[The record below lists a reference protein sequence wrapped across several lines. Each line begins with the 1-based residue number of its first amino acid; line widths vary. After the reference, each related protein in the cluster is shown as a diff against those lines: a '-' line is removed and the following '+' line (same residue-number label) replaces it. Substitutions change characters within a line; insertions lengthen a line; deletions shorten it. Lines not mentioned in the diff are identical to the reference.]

1 MEKEKPISIQSVV
14 DIIGNHIV
22 IDRLSTSKTTTK
34 AYGEVEINNTRL
46 QIQISL
52 VPNPKDWIPGNGVHQ
67 IKKSKP
73 SWIKRNL
80 LSLFTSTTGAGIQK

>member
-1 MEKEKPISIQSVV
+1 MDKEKPLSVQSIV

-22 IDRLSTSKTTTK
+22 IDQMSTLKTTTK
-34 AYGEVEINNTRL
+34 AIGEIEINNTRL

-52 VPNPKDWIPGNGVHQ
+52 VPKNEGWIPGNGVHQ

-73 SWIKRNL
+73 SWIKNL
-80 LSLFTSTTGAGIQK
+80 LNRFTSTTDAGVQK